1 MTRAIPK
8 ILILLSFLV
17 ISSCASQRQKDTTLD
32 RFAEAQS
39 KKLVYG
45 EIFEDADFLFSATAY
60 HVTLDDIA
68 GLKQA
73 WFEFANTFPASHN
86 IETLEKEVARE
97 GSMVFVV
104 ALYMTEYENADLK
117 NKNKGW
123 AVGPTPVFISEL
135 DERDAPLRA
144 LMPVKNDWARYYLVK
159 YNRDFPVSSLT
170 ISNRIA
176 KVELKTQ

>member
-1 MTRAIPK
+1 MNRVISK
-8 ILILLSFLV
+8 ILIVLCFLSV
-17 ISSCASQRQKDTTLD
+17 ASCAKQKQKDTTLD
-32 RFAEAQS
+32 RFAAAQS

-45 EIFEDADFLFSATAY
+45 EVFDDADFLFSATSY

-73 WFEFANTFPASHN
+73 WFEFANTFPSSHN
-86 IETLEKEVARE
+86 IETLEKEVGRE

-104 ALYMTEYENADLK
+104 ALYMTEYENANLK
-117 NKNKGW
+117 DKTKGW
-123 AVGPTPVFISEL
+123 AVGPTPVLIKEL
-135 DERDAPLRA
+135 DERDAPLRS

-176 KVELKTQ
+176 KIELKTQ